1 MNNIELK
8 SITKNYKAT
17 CALKDISLIFEEK
30 RIYGLLGRNG
40 AGKTTLLN
48 LMTNRIFPTHG
59 HITLSD
65 QPITENDALLERIF
79 YMTERNLYP
88 ESMKI
93 HEVFRWTKTFY
104 GNFDLNYANGLC
116 KKFDLNPNKKI
127 KALSTGYNTVAKLI
141 VALAS
146 NAELLIFDEPIL
158 GLDAHH
164 RTLFYKELLAQYIKT
179 PKTIILS
186 THIIEEIAD
195 LLEWV
200 VILGNQTVLINE
212 SVSSLLERAYTVT
225 GKSSDVEAFIQNKNF
240 IGLEYL
246 GNYCKATL
254 LETPNTETLETIHQ
268 IGLEKSKVGLQELF
282 IKLTDI
288 GGVLHEIPKIG

>member
-8 SITKNYKAT
+8 NITKNYKT
-17 CALKDISLIFEEK
+17 NCALKDISLVFEEK

-48 LMTNRIFPTHG
+48 LITNRIFPTYG
-59 HITLSD
+59 HIHLSG
-65 QPITENDALLERIF
+65 QPVHENDALLERIF
-79 YMTERNLYP
+79 YMTESTLYP
-88 ESMKI
+88 DSMKI
-93 HEVFRWTKTFY
+93 QEIFRWTKSFY
-104 GNFDLNYANGLC
+104 GNFDFNYANALC
-116 KKFDLNPNKKI
+116 TKFDLNPNKKL
-127 KALSTGYNTVAKLI
+127 KSLSTGYKTIAKLI

-146 NAELLIFDEPIL
+146 HADLLMFDEPIL

-164 RTLFYKELLAQYIKT
+164 RTLFYKELLAHYIKT

-200 VILGNQTVLINE
+200 VILNNQTVLINE
-212 SVSSLLERAYTVT
+212 STSTLMERAYAVT
-225 GKSSDVEAFIQNKNF
+225 GKSSDVEAFIQQRNF

-246 GNYCKATL
+246 GNYCKAFL
-254 LETPNTETLETIHQ
+254 LETPTKETLEEIQ
-268 IGLEKSKVGLQELF
+268 KMGLEKSKIGLQDLF
-282 IKLTDI
+282 IKLTDV
-288 GGVLHEIPKIG
+288 GGVQHEIPKVG

>member
-1 MNNIELK
+1 MNHIELK
-8 SITKNYKAT
+8 NITKNYKSN

-48 LMTNRIFPTHG
+48 LITNRIFPTHG
-59 HITLSD
+59 YITLSNH
-65 QPITENDALLERIF
+65 PISENDALLERIY
-79 YMTERNLYP
+79 YMTESTLYP
-88 ESMKI
+88 DSMKI

-104 GNFDLNYANGLC
+104 SNFDLTYANGLC
-116 KKFDLNPNKKI
+116 EKFDLNPNKKF
-127 KALSTGYNTVAKLI
+127 KTLSTGYNTIAKLI
-141 VALAS
+141 IALAS
-146 NAELLIFDEPIL
+146 NADLLIFDKPIL

-164 RTLFYKELLAQYIKT
+164 RTLFYKELLAHYIKT

-200 VILGNQTVLINE
+200 VILGKQSVLINE
-212 SVSSLLERAYTVT
+212 SVASLMERAYAIT
-225 GKSSDVEAFIQNKNF
+225 GKSSDVEAFIQNRNF

-246 GNYCKATL
+246 GTYCKAIL
-254 LETPNTETLETIHQ
+254 LDKPTEETLKQ
-268 IGLEKSKVGLQELF
+268 INQMGLEKSKVGLQELF
-282 IKLTDI
+282 IKLTDV
-288 GGVLHEIPKIG
+288 GGVLYEIPKVG

>member
-1 MNNIELK
+1 MNQIEL
-8 SITKNYKAT
+8 INVTKYYKT
-17 CALKDISLIFEEK
+17 NCALKDISLIFEEK

-59 HITLSD
+59 HINLSNL
-65 QPITENDALLERIF
+65 PIRENDALLERIF
-79 YMTERNLYP
+79 YMTECNLYP

-93 HEVFRWTKTFY
+93 HEIFHWTKSFY
-104 GNFDLNYANGLC
+104 GNFDLIYANALC
-116 KKFDLNPNKKI
+116 TKFDLNPNKKF
-127 KALSTGYNTVAKLI
+127 KSLSTGYNTIAKLI

-146 NAELLIFDEPIL
+146 NADLLIFDEPIL

-164 RTLFYKELLAQYIKT
+164 RTLFYKELLAHYIKT

-200 VILGNQTVLINE
+200 VILGNQKVLINE
-212 SVSSLLERAYTVT
+212 SVASLMERAYAVT
-225 GKSSDVEAFIQNKNF
+225 GKSSDVEAYIENRHALS
-240 IGLEYL
+240 LEHL
-246 GNYCKATL
+246 GNYCKAILLEQPTEDTL
-254 LETPNTETLETIHQ
+254 LLMNQ
-268 IGLEKSKVGLQELF
+268 MGLDKTKVGLQELF

-288 GGVLHEIPKIG
+288 GGVLHEIPKVG

>member
-8 SITKNYKAT
+8 SITKNYKTT
-17 CALKDISLIFEEK
+17 CALKEISLIFEEK

-48 LMTNRIFPTHG
+48 LITNRIFPTQG

-65 QPITENDALLERIF
+65 QPITECLERIF
-79 YMTERNLYP
+79 YMTESTLYP

-93 HEVFRWTKTFY
+93 YEVFRWTKTFY
-104 GNFDLNYANGLC
+104 PNFDLSYANKLC
-116 KKFDLNPNKKI
+116 EKFDLNPNKKF

-164 RTLFYKELLAQYIKT
+164 RTLFYKELLAQYIQT

-200 VILGNQTVLINE
+200 VILGNQRVLINE
-212 SVSSLLERAYTVT
+212 SVSSLLERAYTIT
-225 GKSSDVEAFIQNKNF
+225 GKSSDVEAFIQNRTF

-246 GNYCKATL
+246 GNYCKAIL
-254 LETPNTETLETIHQ
+254 LEKSNTETLERIHQ
-268 IGLEKSKVGLQELF
+268 MNLEKSKVGLQELF
-282 IKLTDI
+282 IKLTDV
-288 GGVLHEIPKIG
+288 GGVQYEIPKVG